1 MAVRTVF
8 RDELGVG
15 GGGGRTIVGVGVS
28 VLASSSGPTRTEGSG
43 CPQGGGKLV
52 GSGFVRTRGVTRA
65 PVP

>member
-15 GGGGRTIVGVGVS
+15 GGGGRTTVGVGVS
-28 VLASSSGPTRTEGSG
+28 VLASSSGPTRTDGSG
-43 CPQGGGKLV
+43 CPNVGGKLV
-52 GSGFVRTRGVTRA
+52 GSGFVGTIGVTRA